1 MTLEERQVR
10 VDTNA
15 MLNSRLSR
23 EDSTRQLR
31 RQRPTHLVILV
42 LLLAQLTAAQ
52 DNASQHQD
60 LFVTANVQF
69 TLCHELTH
77 ALISTFDIPVLGQE
91 EAAADQIS
99 TLCVLYPESTDHRD
113 PQATEKLVA
122 VADAWRLEWELD
134 KESGGAAYWDEHAL
148 DIQRYYNVLCMLY
161 GSDTERFEDLPDKLD
176 LPWQRAWTCADHE
189 YDRTVKAGQWLL
201 ETFGLP
207 GDGTASRRG
216 NQVRVI
222 YDDPPESKRRAHE
235 VLIESAVFEHKS
247 LLMNS
252 IFDLPDSI
260 TIVATDCLGDATAY
274 WTENRREV
282 VFCYDLVE
290 RFIHLA
296 EIRQCIL
303 GRHVAFGD
311 RQPMEPD
318 KIALC
323 LTGER

>member
-1 MTLEERQVR
+1 M
-10 VDTNA
+10 
-15 MLNSRLSR
+15 
-23 EDSTRQLR
+23 R
-31 RQRPTHLVILV
+31 RRRPAHSLILAI
-42 LLLAQLTAAQ
+42 LLLTQLTLAQ
-52 DNASQHQD
+52 DNTGRHQD

-134 KESGGAAYWDEHAL
+134 KESGGTAYWDEHAL

-161 GSDTERFEDLPDKLD
+161 ASDTERFEALPDKLD

-201 ETFGLP
+201 ETFGAT
-207 GDGTASRRG
+207 DGRAASRRG
-216 NQVRVI
+216 NLVSVV
-222 YDDPPESKRRAHE
+222 YDDPPESKQRAYK
-235 VLIESAVFEHKS
+235 VLVESALFEQKS
-247 LLMNS
+247 MLMNS
-252 IFDLPDSI
+252 IFDLPDNI
-260 TIVATDCLGDATAY
+260 AIVATDCLGDATAY

-290 RFIHLA
+290 RFIRLA

-303 GRHVAFGD
+303 GRHVAFD
-311 RQPMEPD
+311 NRRPMDPD
-318 KIALC
+318 EIARC